1 MHEGVTA
8 GVIVTELLSRLDKN
22 NTRIQMEVETV
33 YDISYQG
40 LIFKKVP
47 YQGLTFKTDTL
58 PGTDF

>member
-40 LIFKKVP
+40 LTLKKS
-47 YQGLTFKTDTL
+47 TL
-58 PGTDF
+58 PGTNF